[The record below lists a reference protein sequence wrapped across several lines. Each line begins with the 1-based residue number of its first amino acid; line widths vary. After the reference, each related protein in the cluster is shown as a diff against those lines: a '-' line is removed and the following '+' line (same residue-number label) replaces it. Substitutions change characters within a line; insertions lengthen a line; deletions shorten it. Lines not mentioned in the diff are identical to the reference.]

1 MAGKKYQA
9 AIDIIKKFEGIVD
22 GDKTT
27 PHYDPYLDPVN
38 IWTIGFGHVVR
49 DKKTRKPILGK
60 PNKALAFAV
69 YPGGIDDA
77 EVERLLKQDLRY
89 FSKAVMTAVKVP
101 LKNTQLCALISFTF
115 NVGDNNF
122 RNSTLLKKLNAN
134 GYTAVPTEMTR
145 WNKANGKVLAGLTRR
160 RAAEGILFSS

>member
-1 MAGKKYQA
+1 MKKYQA
-9 AIDIIKKFEGIVD
+9 AIDIIKEFEGLID

-27 PHYDPYLDPVN
+27 PHYDAYLDPVD
-38 IWTIGFGHVVR
+38 IWTIGYGHVVR
-49 DKKTRKPILGK
+49 GK
-60 PNKALAFAV
+60 NGQSIKGKQNKSLASAV
-69 YPGGIDDA
+69 YPKGIDDA
-77 EVERLLKQDLRY
+77 GVERLLKQDLRY
-89 FSKAVMTAVKVP
+89 FSKAVIIAVKVP

-134 GYTAVPTEMTR
+134 GYAAVPTEMAR

-160 RAAEGILFSS
+160 RAAEGALFKS